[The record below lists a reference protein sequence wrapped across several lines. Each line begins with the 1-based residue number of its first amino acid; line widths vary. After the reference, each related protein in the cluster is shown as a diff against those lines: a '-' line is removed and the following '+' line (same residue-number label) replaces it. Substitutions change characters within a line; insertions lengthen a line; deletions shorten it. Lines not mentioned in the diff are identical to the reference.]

1 MTLRIN
7 EMAPD
12 FEAETTQGRI
22 RFHEWHRRLLVRPVL
37 ASERLHSRLHDR
49 TRLHGRTWSR
59 SSKSAT
65 ARSSA

>member
-7 EMAPD
+7 DMAPD
-12 FEAETTQGRI
+12 FEAETTQGPI
-22 RFHEWHRRLLVRPVL
+22 RFHEWHRRFLVRAFL
-37 ASERLHSRLHDR
+37 ASERLHARLHHR
-49 TRLHGRTWSR
+49 TRLPGRTCRR